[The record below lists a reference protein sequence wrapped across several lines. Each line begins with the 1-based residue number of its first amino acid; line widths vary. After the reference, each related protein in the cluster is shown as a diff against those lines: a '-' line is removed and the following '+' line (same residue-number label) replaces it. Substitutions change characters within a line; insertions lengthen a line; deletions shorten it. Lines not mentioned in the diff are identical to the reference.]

1 MKLSDYHGK
10 VVVLDFGS
18 HRMCGVCRAMYPELR
33 RIVDLFEG
41 KPFAVIGI
49 NTGDH
54 INELK
59 DLTKTG
65 EVTWRL
71 LWDGDEEEGPIT
83 SRWVIRSM
91 PTLYVLDHTG
101 VIRNKGFLDSNDI
114 VGTAE
119 MLLKEMPAEKP

>member
-1 MKLSDYHGK
+1 
-10 VVVLDFGS
+10 
-18 HRMCGVCRAMYPELR
+18 MCGVCRAMYPELR